1 LYGVV
6 TITDSMGGTS
16 TGRGVFSGFF
26 SEPGPTSDP
35 SFPGGVG
42 MTYSLQDQGGTNVSV
57 SGAAAF
63 GNP

>member
-1 LYGVV
+1 MLSQVLE
-6 TITDSMGGTS
+6 S
-16 TGRGVFSGFF
+16 RR
-26 SEPGPTSDP
+26 
-35 SFPGGVG
+35 GGVG